1 MAASKTSGQNM
12 TYTTITEQDLYAIGM
27 ESATAWLKMEA
38 LCKAL
43 NIPYPPQNKAI
54 SEPS

>member
-1 MAASKTSGQNM
+1 M
-12 TYTTITEQDLYAIGM
+12 TYKNITEQDLYAIGM
-27 ESATAWLKMEA
+27 ESPTAWLKMEEF
-38 LCKAL
+38 CKAL

>member
-1 MAASKTSGQNM
+1 MIYKN
-12 TYTTITEQDLYAIGM
+12 ITEQDLYAIGM
-27 ESATAWLKMEA
+27 ESPTAWLKMEE